1 MHASRAVSPRF
12 QLIGENGLV
21 TTTARPDPEAEWWTT
36 KDVAAYLGIEAAA
49 VSTYRKRGQMP
60 APDQTLGT
68 RTHLWKPSRITTWQE
83 SRTRAGVGGRPRGSK
98 TAPIKP
104 PEFAMPEPDDDS
116 RWIVHGRRP
125 LYESEWIKLFKTD
138 VELPDGQRFEHHTV
152 WMPSA
157 AMTAM
162 LNDDLTH
169 VLLLWRHRFVPD
181 LWNWELPGG
190 LVDEGEDPART
201 AEREIEE
208 ETGYRP
214 RNVEHLVTFEPMIG
228 MVNTPHHVFLAR
240 GAERIGDPSE
250 KTEMQRME
258 WVPLDQIPALIAQG
272 QVSNS
277 GTLVALLH
285 VLAISGPTA
294 PRRS

>member
-1 MHASRAVSPRF
+1 
-12 QLIGENGLV
+12 V
-21 TTTARPDPEAEWWTT
+21 TTTARPDPQAEWWTT

-68 RTHLWKPSRITTWQE
+68 RTHLWKPGRITTWHE

-98 TAPIKP
+98 SALTDS
-104 PEFAMPEPDDDS
+104 PEVVTPTSDDDS

-125 LYESEWIKLFKTD
+125 LYDSEWIKLYKTD

-169 VLLLWRHRFVPD
+169 VLLMWRHRFVPD

-190 LVDEGEDPART
+190 LVDEGEDPAQ
-201 AEREIEE
+201 AAAREIEE

-214 RNVEHLVTFEPMIG
+214 RNIEHLVTFEPMIG
-228 MVNTPHHVFLAR
+228 MVNTPHHVFMAR
-240 GAERIGDPSE
+240 GAERIGEPTE

-258 WVPLDQIPALIAQG
+258 WVPLAQIPDLINQG

-285 VLAISGPTA
+285 LLAISGPTA